1 MKTKLQLII
10 MSLVLLFMAGRVY
23 ALRQTRG
30 VIHQANLTAS
40 LAAALAA
47 ITTLILST
55 MPNSLPTWRIWS
67 MMANTTKASIS
78 S

>member
-1 MKTKLQLII
+1 MKTKLHLII
-10 MSLVLLFMAGRVY
+10 LCLLLFLAG
-23 ALRQTRG
+23 G
-30 VIHQANLTAS
+30 GSVIHAADSWSYPTTNLTAS

-67 MMANTTKASIS
+67 IMANTSKASIS